1 VNGLW
6 DRVRKT
12 NGKPDR
18 ESLETIE
25 PSRPPA
31 LGGGGRQFPRAE
43 QTASRSAGP
52 AASPAEPATLER
64 VGLRNESLRHQFEK
78 VERGFAQIEIVKHA
92 FREAITPIASLL
104 AELEGTTAQLHE
116 SKIKLNL
123 LQEAHEGLKS
133 RHSTAVRDADSA
145 VMTRNV
151 LVRDVEELQQKLER
165 AESSWKEAKSAQENH
180 VETIDQ
186 LQRLLEIETRKTSSL
201 TAETDRL
208 KTALQARDEGIGKLE
223 LGLKT
228 AQDQEGMLDQE
239 IDALRKAISE
249 LSASLETKSLRVIEL
264 ESHTSTQAQNLEEL
278 GAAHL
283 TAQTSLAALQ
293 TRYTNDLEKH
303 RTDFNSLNFKN
314 GALRARA
321 EATEKL
327 LSEARVQLREKGE
340 ELRAGERQILENG
353 IQIDADEKKIRTLSD
368 DLKTA
373 SERMMSMEKM
383 RATLVEQV
391 NTLTRSL
398 EERESSLR
406 VAEQKAEQLSTRHDE
421 LTDNNARDRDT
432 WERSIAEL
440 REKFEREHSERVL
453 LEGALRAAREERNLP
468 HDDGAQA
475 DGGEDEK
482 TEDAEKAEFAEDARP
497 LQKTA

>member
-12 NGKPDR
+12 NGKLDR

-25 PSRPPA
+25 PPRPPM
-31 LGGGGRQFPRAE
+31 LGGGGRTFPRTE
-43 QTASRSAGP
+43 QTVSRAEP
-52 AASPAEPATLER
+52 AVSPPEPATLEM
-64 VGLRNESLRHQFEK
+64 VGLRNESLRHQFDK

-104 AELEGTTAQLHE
+104 AELESATAQLHE

-123 LQEAHEGLKS
+123 LQEAHDGLKT
-133 RHSTAVRDADSA
+133 RHSTAIRDADSA

-151 LVRDVEELQQKLER
+151 LMRDVQELQQKLER
-165 AESSWKEAKSAQENH
+165 VESSWREAKSAQENH

-186 LQRLLEIETRKTSSL
+186 LQHLLETETRKTSSL

-208 KTALQARDEGIGKLE
+208 KTALQARDESIGKLE

-249 LSASLETKSLRVIEL
+249 LSASLEVKSLRVIDL
-264 ESHTSTQAQNLEEL
+264 ESQTSTQAQNLEEL

-283 TAQTSLAALQ
+283 TAQNSLTALQ

-340 ELRAGERQILENG
+340 ELRAADRQILENG

-383 RATLVEQV
+383 RAALGEQV

-421 LTDNNARDRDT
+421 LTNNSARDRDS

-440 REKFEREHSERVL
+440 REKFEREHAERVL

-468 HDDGAQA
+468 HDDRAEADSGA
-475 DGGEDEK
+475 EEK
-482 TEDAEKAEFAEDARP
+482 TEDAEKAEFAEDVRP